1 MDLDLDLEIHL
12 TAKGTLNLPLSPRI
26 ASQKNTILTELSSL
40 HDSSSSFQ
48 SLICHSHYI
57 ATHDLLNT
65 IHIYNLHSNTF
76 KSIQSSLQIDTFCF
90 MTLNPDQIIIT
101 FVDKSIAII
110 NWRTIAVIAQFE
122 APYRTNKIENIGSA
136 IMVVLDSK
144 NISMIDLNSRRLL
157 RQLQLDDEC
166 VDISMDEATLFIL
179 TKKVGLTTY
188 DLLTLTPQIRTVYK
202 ENT

>member
-1 MDLDLDLEIHL
+1 
-12 TAKGTLNLPLSPRI
+12 
-26 ASQKNTILTELSSL
+26 
-40 HDSSSSFQ
+40 
-48 SLICHSHYI
+48 
-57 ATHDLLNT
+57 
-65 IHIYNLHSNTF
+65 
-76 KSIQSSLQIDTFCF
+76 

-144 NISMIDLNSRRLL
+144 NISMIDLKSRRLL

-166 VDISMDEATLFIL
+166 VDISMDETTLFIL
-179 TKKVGLTTY
+179 TKKIGLTTY
-188 DLLTLTPQIRTVYK
+188 DLLTLTPQIRTIYK